1 MANIE
6 IPEKQNVRIEKDFLG
21 TKEVPTYAYY
31 GIQTLRAVENFPITG
46 YQIHPELIKALGIVK
61 KAAARANME
70 TKRLYDG
77 LGNAIIEAADE
88 VIEGKRNNQFIVDP
102 IQGGAGTSM
111 NMNANEVI
119 ANRALELLGH
129 KKGSYSDLS
138 PNSHVNMSQST
149 NDVFPTAIHIAT
161 LSLLNKL
168 LKTMH
173 YMHSVFHKKAEQF
186 DSIIKMGRTHLQDA
200 VPIRLGQEFE
210 SYSRVLERDMKRIKQ
225 SYGHLYE
232 VNMGA
237 TAVGTGLNADPR
249 YIENVVRYLA
259 NISGLPLK
267 NADHLVDA
275 TQNTDAY
282 TEVSAALKICMVNM
296 SKIAN
301 DLRLMASG
309 PRAGLAEITLPAR
322 QPGSSIMPGKVNPV
336 MPEMINQVAFQVIGN
351 DHTICLASEAGQ
363 LELNVMEPVLVF
375 NLLQSISIMN
385 NAFQTFTDYC
395 LQGIEA
401 NEEHLK
407 EYVEKSVGIITAI
420 NPHIGYEVAARI
432 AREAILKGESVREL
446 CLRYDVLTEEELDLI
461 LNPFEMTNPGIAGN
475 SLFDRE

>member
-1 MANIE
+1 MKNE
-6 IPEKQNVRIEKDFLG
+6 HVRKEKDFLG
-21 TKEVPTYAYY
+21 ERELPINAYY
-31 GIQTLRAVENFPITG
+31 GVQTLRAVENFPITG
-46 YQIHPELIKALGIVK
+46 YRIHEELIRALAIVK
-61 KAAARANME
+61 KAAALANMDV
-70 TKRLYDG
+70 KRLYEG
-77 LGNAIIEAADE
+77 LGHAIVQAADE
-88 VIEGKRNNQFIVDP
+88 IIEGKWHDQFIVDP

-119 ANRALELLGH
+119 ANRALELLG
-129 KKGSYSDLS
+129 KEKGAYVELS

-161 LSLLNKL
+161 LNLVGKL
-168 LKTMH
+168 LDTMQ
-173 YMHSVFHKKAEQF
+173 YMLEVFKKKAKQF
-186 DSIIKMGRTHLQDA
+186 DPIIKMGRTHLQDA

-210 SYSRVLERDMKRIKQ
+210 AYSRVLERDIKRIQQ
-225 SYGHLYE
+225 SRQHLYE

-249 YIENVVRYLA
+249 YIKNVVKHLA
-259 NISGLPLK
+259 DISGLPLIG
-267 NADHLVDA
+267 AEHLVDA

-282 TEVSAALKICMVNM
+282 TEVSAALKVCMMNM

-309 PRAGLAEITLPAR
+309 PRAGFGEITLPAR

-385 NAFQTFTDYC
+385 NAFRSFTDYC
-395 LQGIEA
+395 LAGIEA
-401 NEEHLK
+401 NEDRLK
-407 EYVEKSVGIITAI
+407 EYVEKSAGIITAV

-432 AREAILKGESVREL
+432 AREAILKGKSVREL
-446 CLRYDVLTEEELDLI
+446 CLQYDVLTAEELDLI
-461 LNPFEMTNPGIAGN
+461 LNPYEMTNPGIAGAA
-475 SLFDRE
+475 LFERE